1 MVSVFIDWLE
11 SWAAQNQIS
20 DNTASFCNS
29 CQASTIRSLHIGTVC
44 FQFKVTKTLNSE
56 ASSSR
61 CMAHSLF
68 IINRADIIW
77 MGILEW
83 YMSAVSITASDI
95 GYFRWYL
102 METVSQH
109 IYVDKYHE
117 IDFQDQTIS
126 TTPAQIT
133 QRSQI
138 WPFQRNLWKCELLYI
153 YFRSLR
159 NYIYIW

>member
-1 MVSVFIDWLE
+1 MLSVFDHWLE
-11 SWAAQNQIS
+11 SWAGHNQIS
-20 DNTASFCNS
+20 DNTALFCNS
-29 CQASTIRSLHIGTVC
+29 YQASAIRSLHIGTVC

-68 IINRADIIW
+68 IINRAEIIW

-83 YMSAVSITASDI
+83 HMSAVSITASDI
-95 GYFRWYL
+95 GYFMWYS
-102 METVSQH
+102 MEIVSQH
-109 IYVDKYHE
+109 IYVDKYNE

-133 QRSQI
+133 QRCQI
-138 WPFQRNLWKCELLYI
+138 WPFQRNLWKCEFL
-153 YFRSLR
+153 
-159 NYIYIW
+159 